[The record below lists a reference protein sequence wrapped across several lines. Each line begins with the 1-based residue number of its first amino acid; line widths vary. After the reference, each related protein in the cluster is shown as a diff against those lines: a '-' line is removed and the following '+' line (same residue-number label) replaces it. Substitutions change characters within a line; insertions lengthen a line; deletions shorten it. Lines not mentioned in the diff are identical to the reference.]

1 MNVLFIKLHVKLN
14 QILEKFSQKVLHLL
28 LMTKLLLEAIN
39 LLKDIVK
46 MVLTLRLQPIP
57 HIM

>member
-1 MNVLFIKLHVKLN
+1 M
-14 QILEKFSQKVLHLL
+14 EKFSQKILHLL
-28 LMTKLLLEAIN
+28 LMTKLLLEAIS